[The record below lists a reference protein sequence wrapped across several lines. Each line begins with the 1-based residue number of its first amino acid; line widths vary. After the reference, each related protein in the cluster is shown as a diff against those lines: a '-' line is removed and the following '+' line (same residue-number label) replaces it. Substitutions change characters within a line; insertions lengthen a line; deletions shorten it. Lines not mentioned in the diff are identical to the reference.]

1 MDVKE
6 KLVELLRE
14 APYNIFGNKLGN
26 RCFDSCLEMIA
37 DHLISNGVTM
47 QEWISVDDRLPEKD
61 GAYLVTTNSFG
72 DRQSVK
78 LRWFAKDGE
87 NIDAYD
93 LAGQKDVW
101 YLYDIECGYV
111 SIKTVTHWMP
121 LPQPPKGGINSD

>member
-1 MDVKE
+1 MDVRE
-6 KLVELLRE
+6 KLVEQAISHFWYGVSHDIFSEPVKTYAKLAIE
-14 APYNIFGNKLGN
+14 ALKK
-26 RCFDSCLEMIA
+26 E
-37 DHLISNGVTM
+37 NGVTV
-47 QEWISVDDRLPEKD
+47 QEWISVKDRLPEKD

-87 NIDAYD
+87 NVDAYD

-111 SIKTVTHWMP
+111 SINSVTHWMP
-121 LPQPPKGGINSD
+121 LPQPPKGE

>member
-1 MDVKE
+1 MDVRE
-6 KLVELLRE
+6 KLVELLTE
-14 APYNIFGNKLGN
+14 FYGCDPMYYDVDAL
-26 RCFDSCLEMIA
+26 SIA
-37 DHLISNGVTM
+37 QHLIDHGVTV
-47 QEWISVDDRLPEKD
+47 QEWISVKDRLPEKD

-87 NIDAYD
+87 NVDAYD

-121 LPQPPKGGINSD
+121 LPQPPKKEE